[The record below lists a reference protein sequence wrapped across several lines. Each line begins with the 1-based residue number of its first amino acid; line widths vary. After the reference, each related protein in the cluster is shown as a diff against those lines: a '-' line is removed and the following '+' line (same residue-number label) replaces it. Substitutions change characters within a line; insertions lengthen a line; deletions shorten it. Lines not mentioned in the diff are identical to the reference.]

1 MFPCLSYARGAK
13 SIDGWRFLCKSRI
26 FSKSTLCASYERE
39 SDAGLRPVRA
49 RARSRMLGGRGG
61 ALPVRLGCGST
72 AAAASQAVAPLT
84 SARRGVE
91 RSSRDLRCRSQLHLR
106 CRAVV
111 RDRMSS
117 SSCSKIVPCRV
128 CAGGQSARVA
138 ACGTVRT
145 LAAPVA
151 PFTSARRAV
160 EHSSRSSSHRYS
172 LAVARE

>member
-49 RARSRMLGGRGG
+49 RARPPMLRGRGG
-61 ALPVRLGCGST
+61 ALRLGCGST

-91 RSSRDLRCRSQLHLR
+91 RSRRDLRCRSHPHLR